1 MKKNLFKFAALII
14 LASCGESSENDK
26 AGISDSLS
34 TQVKDTNKTAIAA
47 DDGDDVALPSS
58 MRIAGIFK
66 RSGLKYIE
74 TSLNPITNSKNYKTT
89 YTKALNLGVYS
100 ADMAYCL
107 LNKQYA
113 LSKSYL
119 KCSKDIGG
127 ELGLNSA
134 FEANNLAKRFESNMN
149 LGKDDSLL
157 HIISDLQLETD
168 IVLEK
173 GNQRHISTI
182 IFTGAWIETLY
193 SASQVYKSGE
203 QNIVPALIEQ
213 LSLIDNTLKVLE
225 KQKNKDS
232 NISSLI
238 ETLNTIKAEFNNISA
253 LKGKDLDEV
262 DYSKTTFNKDEINKL
277 CEKID
282 TARNAIVNS

>member
-1 MKKNLFKFAALII
+1 MKKNLLRFAALIV

-34 TQVKDTNKTAIAA
+34 NQVTDTNKTTIA
-47 DDGDDVALPSS
+47 DDGDEVALPSS

-134 FEANNLAKRFESNMN
+134 FEANNLAQRFEANMN
-149 LGKDDSLL
+149 KGKDDSLL

-173 GNQRHISTI
+173 GSQQHISTI
-182 IFTGAWIETLY
+182 IFTGAWVETLY

-213 LSLIDNTLKVLE
+213 LSLVDNILSVLV
-225 KQKNKDS
+225 KQKDKDP
-232 NISSLI
+232 NITSLI
-238 ETLNTIKAEFNNISA
+238 ESLNTIKAEFNNISA

-282 TARNAIVNS
+282 AARNAIVNS